1 MNLTADTILAKLRDC
16 TTAAEIEAVA
26 NHHRAEVIAMR
37 TADPARF
44 HHVVNAKAYYLERL
58 KHAASA

>member
-1 MNLTADTILAKLRDC
+1 MNPTADTILAKLRDC
-16 TTAAEIEAVA
+16 ATAADIEAVA
-26 NHHRAEVIAMR
+26 SQHRAEVIAMR

-58 KHAASA
+58 RHGET